1 MAIYGIMACCINKG
15 IGKDNKL
22 PWKLKEDLKRFQ
34 ELTTGQGNNC
44 IIMGRQTWESIRFLK
59 GRDHLIL
66 STTIQLDYKQDNN
79 VVKSFQNINDILK
92 YIKERKYYQSW
103 VIGGEKI
110 LKQFLELNLIDIL
123 YLTFLNEQY
132 ECDVFMPKIPCNYF
146 QTSYQLLNEK
156 TETGKEVY
164 MIIFNRIIKG
174 MKVLYEYNI
183 WTIEMIH
190 FEDYPNVYFTIKDSD
205 GNEKQTIRE
214 KLKLIL

>member
-1 MAIYGIMACCINKG
+1 
-15 IGKDNKL
+15 
-22 PWKLKEDLKRFQ
+22 
-34 ELTTGQGNNC
+34 
-44 IIMGRQTWESIRFLK
+44 MGRQTWESIRFLK